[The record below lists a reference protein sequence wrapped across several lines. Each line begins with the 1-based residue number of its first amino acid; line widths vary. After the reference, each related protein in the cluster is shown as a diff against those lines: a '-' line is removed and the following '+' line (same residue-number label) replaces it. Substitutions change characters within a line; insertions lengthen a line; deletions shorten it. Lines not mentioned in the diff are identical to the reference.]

1 VIGVLAQA
9 EVRHDDQ
16 VVTGLRPD
24 VGDRDL
30 GDPVRVVRGAAALV
44 LGCGD
49 VNTMMPPTTAPA
61 ASAAAFRRLSLVC
74 CTTPGIE
81 PIGTGSVMP
90 SLMNTGRTSSAGRSA
105 VSATMARSARVPRS
119 RRGRSSGNPAVM
131 TLSYQAEAPA

>member
-1 VIGVLAQA
+1 MTTRLS
-9 EVRHDDQ
+9 
-16 VVTGLRPD
+16 
-24 VGDRDL
+24 
-30 GDPVRVVRGAAALV
+30 PVSALMSAIATWEIPSGSSAALPRSS
-44 LGCGD
+44 LAAGTP
-49 VNTMMPPTTAPA
+49 NTMMPPTPAPA